1 VIAKWLSRLQMP
13 ARSERAISEALLD
26 GRHEVAAAD
35 SFPGSVVARL
45 RSVVGFAHAIG
56 GAALGEVQ
64 TLAEPYWALAVPV
77 VLLIIAGV
85 PWLSSYD
92 YSFMNLPNVRGLAWV
107 RLSLATAVSLP
118 PAVFLAIA
126 LGPREGRAPILALLG
141 SIIVFAVG
149 MTLVVV
155 PAAWSHYAEVG
166 LLRPGLHRSLL
177 GPGDSTA
184 LMLRSVAALLLAD
197 RVRVDPRRRA
207 LLVGLI
213 FVVIALFGAA
223 SIRIASRGFAI
234 PAGVHL
240 PWPNVL
246 TWGVILPLG
255 FVVRASRF
263 VVDLLPFPLLSALL
277 WYVLVKRQERTTA
290 TLADRRSNDSRSFH
304 SL

>member
-1 VIAKWLSRLQMP
+1 MIEKWFSRLRMP
-13 ARSERAISEALLD
+13 ERSERAVAEALLD
-26 GRHEVAAAD
+26 ARHEVAAAG
-35 SFPGSVVARL
+35 SFSASVSARV
-45 RSVVGFAHAIG
+45 RGAVGVVYAIG
-56 GAALGEVQ
+56 GAAIGEVE
-64 TLAEPYWALAVPV
+64 TLALPYWALAIPA

-85 PWLSSYD
+85 PWLSSFD
-92 YSFMNLPNVRGLAWV
+92 YSFMNLPNVRGLALV
-107 RLSLATAVSLP
+107 TLSRGTAMSLP

-141 SIIVFAVG
+141 SILVFTVG
-149 MTLVVV
+149 MALVIV

-166 LLRPGLHRSLL
+166 LLRPGLHRNFL
-177 GPGDSTA
+177 GAGDSLA

-207 LLVGLI
+207 LLIGLV
-213 FVVIALFGAA
+213 FVVIALFGPL

-255 FVVRASRF
+255 LVVRTARF
-263 VVDLLPFPLLSALL
+263 LVDFLPVPLLSTLL
-277 WYVLVKRQERTTA
+277 WYVLVKRQERMTTA
-290 TLADRRSNDSRSFH
+290 DSRSPIER
-304 SL
+304 